1 MEGLQKTFRDAVSQ
15 DPKASLSSI
24 SSFFLFFFFFEKSKH
39 NSSASASSSA
49 DHSQLLVTCPPRQ
62 MVSAWTCSKLCAF
75 CFVAEIF
82 FGYTL
87 MKQRVRRWASKLLKQ
102 MKKD

>member
-15 DPKASLSSI
+15 DPKATLSSI
-24 SSFFLFFFFFEKSKH
+24 SSFFEKSKH

-49 DHSQLLVTCPPRQ
+49 DHSQLLITRPPRQ
-62 MVSAWTCSKLCAF
+62 MVSAWTCSKLCAV
-75 CFVAEIF
+75 CFVAGIF

-87 MKQRVRRWASKLLKQ
+87 KKRVRGWASKLLKQ

>member
-15 DPKASLSSI
+15 DPKATLSSI
-24 SSFFLFFFFFEKSKH
+24 SSFFEKSKH

-49 DHSQLLVTCPPRQ
+49 DHSQLLITRPPRQ

-75 CFVAEIF
+75 CFVAGII
-82 FGYTL
+82 FGYSL
-87 MKQRVRRWASKLLKQ
+87 KKRVRRWASKLLKQ